1 MNSLCSSAAV
11 ALLLCLPV
19 TVQALPLS
27 KGLALCTRSAT
38 LLACGDAQ
46 GNYYSVRMDGS
57 TTYLRGYEV
66 EGRRL
71 WTQTNSRYG
80 QLTFYTGLA
89 SDGEAWV
96 GYSRKVGWTTFN
108 RVSSSSGQR
117 FKVRCERLSGCQ

>member
-1 MNSLCSSAAV
+1 MKLLCLSATAIV
-11 ALLLCLPV
+11 LLCLPV
-19 TVQALPLS
+19 AAVAVPLS

-46 GNYYSVRMDGS
+46 GNYYSVRIDGS

-71 WTQTNSRYG
+71 WAQTNSRYG

-89 SDGEAWV
+89 SDGETWV
-96 GYSRKVGWTTFN
+96 GYSRKIGWTTFN
-108 RVSSSSGQR
+108 RVSSSKGQR
-117 FKVRCERLSGCQ
+117 FNLRCNRLSGCQ